1 MENDQMIMSD
11 HRLINYFYLDQILI
25 SSVAFTK
32 VIYIY
37 IYRFREGKKEALIWS
52 FKYCISE
59 EIQFVS

>member
-37 IYRFREGKKEALIWS
+37 IDFAKGKKEALIWS